1 MQPVLTQVPPN
12 DLRSMIA
19 TLRPAATRRPANEG
33 PAWPVPMMIASYLVI
48 GFPSIAINKGRDETM
63 PRPFREYRAQSDLPG
78 SVKAVS
84 QKLEADRQIG
94 ILTHIIT
101 LAENRPRG
109 LDTGVGVARR
119 IAVDGAWLRSRIGRR
134 DCKSR
139 GGQRAHEETG
149 KRETTRR
156 QSLFDT
162 IEHVIISTFVRRIG
176 DCPPRWEEHARR
188 RSIKKISSSF
198 EIDSPTLYEGNRF
211 IAVNYRLGRQ
221 TAFPIAIHGEQS
233 SCSKALCPWG

>member
-33 PAWPVPMMIASYLVI
+33 PAWPVPMMIASYPVI
-48 GFPSIAINKGRDETM
+48 GFPSIAINKRHDETM
-63 PRPFREYRAQSDLPG
+63 PRPSREYRAQSDLPG

-101 LAENRPRG
+101 LAENRPRD
-109 LDTGVGVARR
+109 LDTGVGTARR
-119 IAVDGAWLRSRIGRR
+119 IAVDDAWLHGHLCVPRSRIGRR
-134 DCKSR
+134 DYKSR

-149 KRETTRR
+149 ERETTRR

-162 IEHVIISTFVRRIG
+162 IEHVIISSVVRWIG
-176 DCPPRWEEHARR
+176 DCTPP
-188 RSIKKISSSF
+188 
-198 EIDSPTLYEGNRF
+198 
-211 IAVNYRLGRQ
+211 
-221 TAFPIAIHGEQS
+221 
-233 SCSKALCPWG
+233 